1 MAPGVSP
8 PKPWERAGATIGTTS
23 SILPSTPSTTAGS
36 MATTGTNAATATGL
50 TTNAGT
56 TGSAPTLPERPAT
69 MTTGSAYGTTAA
81 NRYGTTPYS
90 STMSTYGSPYSRM
103 GAYGGGYGGYGS
115 YGGLGT
121 GYGSY
126 GMGGYGMGG
135 YGMGGYGMGAGFGG
149 MPPFGAPGVGPD
161 GMTLSQRME
170 SGTAATFQM
179 LQAIVGAFGGF
190 AQMLESTFMATH
202 SSFFAMIGVAEQLG
216 HLRNYLGQVL
226 SIFALLRW
234 IRGLVN
240 RLLGRP
246 PPAEPITAEEF
257 RAFGANGGT
266 TPGSSNGSTSPKMSK
281 KPLIVFFLTVVGLP
295 WLMAKLARMIN
306 ARQEEEARLRA
317 SDPNYAAQHPAL
329 DQFGRPLPPT
339 IGLDQTQ
346 QPSTLDPSSLTFVR
360 AVWPYEATNSEELT
374 LTKDSI
380 VAVLSPENERQTSA
394 WWRGRLRDG
403 TIGWFPSTYTQP
415 LPLKKDG
422 TVAAA
427 AGKPDP
433 NEKQQP
439 PPPSSGANG
448 TGGKTVPA

>member
-1 MAPGVSP
+1 MASRPTVSP
-8 PKPWERAGATIGTTS
+8 PKPWERAGATTSTTS
-23 SILPSTPSTTAGS
+23 SILPATTAASTANNASAAAAGATSTTAS
-36 MATTGTNAATATGL
+36 TGG
-50 TTNAGT
+50 AGT
-56 TGSAPTLPERPAT
+56 APSVPERPT
-69 MTTGSAYGTTAA
+69 SMTTAYGTTAA

-90 STMSTYGSPYSRM
+90 STMSTYASPYSRM
-103 GAYGGGYGGYGS
+103 GGYGTGYGGYGGYGGFGSS
-115 YGGLGT
+115 YGSGF
-121 GYGSY
+121 

-135 YGMGGYGMGAGFGG
+135 YGMGGYGMGGMGAYG
-149 MPPFGAPGVGPD
+149 MPPPGVGPD

-246 PPAEPITAEEF
+246 PPVEPITADEF
-257 RAFGANGGT
+257 RAFGANGAAA
-266 TPGSSNGSTSPKMSK
+266 GSSNGGPAAPKMSK

-339 IGLDQTQ
+339 VVAGGAPVAGPT
-346 QPSTLDPSSLTFVR
+346 TLDPSTLTFVR
-360 AVWPYEATNSEELT
+360 AIWPYEASNAEELT
-374 LTKDSI
+374 LTKDAI
-380 VAVLSPENERQTSA
+380 VAVLSTEQERQSSA

-403 TIGWFPSTYTQP
+403 TIGWFPSTFTQP

-422 TVAAA
+422 SV
-427 AGKPDP
+427 GKADP
-433 NEKQQP
+433 NE
-439 PPPSSGANG
+439 PSTKNPEGGAG
-448 TGGKTVPA
+448 AGAGAGAVKAA

>member
-1 MAPGVSP
+1 MSSRPGVSP
-8 PKPWERAGATIGTTS
+8 PKPWERAGATASTQS
-23 SILPSTPSTTAGS
+23 SILPATSTAG
-36 MATTGTNAATATGL
+36 TTVTGTNAGAATTMTN
-50 TTNAGT
+50 TTTTAGT
-56 TGSAPTLPERPAT
+56 TAGAAPSVPDRPAS
-69 MTTGSAYGTTAA
+69 MTAASAYGNTAA

-90 STMSTYGSPYSRM
+90 STMSTYASPYSRM
-103 GAYGGGYGGYGS
+103 GGYGTGYGGYGGYGGFGSS
-115 YGGLGT
+115 YGSGF
-121 GYGSY
+121 

-135 YGMGGYGMGAGFGG
+135 YGMGGYGMGGMGGYG
-149 MPPFGAPGVGPD
+149 MPPPGVGPD

-246 PPAEPITAEEF
+246 PPVEPITADEF
-257 RAFGANGGT
+257 RAFGANGGA
-266 TPGSSNGSTSPKMSK
+266 SSSANGGTGAPKMSK

-295 WLMAKLARMIN
+295 WLMAKLARLIN

-317 SDPNYAAQHPAL
+317 QDPNYAAQHPAL
-329 DQFGRPLPPT
+329 DQFGRPLPVQPAGALAGQAQTPT
-339 IGLDQTQ
+339 
-346 QPSTLDPSSLTFVR
+346 TLDPSTLTFVR
-360 AVWPYEATNSEELT
+360 AVWPYEAANSEELT
-374 LTKDSI
+374 LTKDAI
-380 VAVLSPENERQTSA
+380 VAVLSTEQERQTSA

-403 TIGWFPSTYTQP
+403 TIGWFPSTFTQP
-415 LPLKKDG
+415 LPLKSSG
-422 TVAAA
+422 
-427 AGKPDP
+427 GKADP
-433 NEKQQP
+433 NAELSGDKKADP
-439 PPPSSGANG
+439 GAGSGAG
-448 TGGKTVPA
+448 SVKAA